1 MLKNEKPGK
10 GKWQDKKFAAP
21 EKFKEG
27 NKTGQRCFAS
37 WPHWG
42 SSKKAQNS
50 TSLGDVRRLTCLHSF
65 DTQVVPQ
72 KYTKCANILFVTSFF
87 SLEIILP

>member
-1 MLKNEKPGK
+1 VLKNEKPGK

-42 SSKKAQNS
+42 SSKKAS
-50 TSLGDVRRLTCLHSF
+50 T
-65 DTQVVPQ
+65 
-72 KYTKCANILFVTSFF
+72 
-87 SLEIILP
+87 E